1 MAISINGSGTITGVS
16 VGGLPDGIVDSD
28 MLASSA
34 VTTAKISDNQITE
47 AKLASDQQKGL
58 AKAWA
63 KFDGTLATI
72 GTGDNSFNIDDI
84 DDILVGT
91 YEIHFTNNMS
101 SANYV
106 ITGMCANT
114 DDNFSTEI
122 AGDARGAVA
131 LCVYGFTA
139 PAADKFTIEA
149 RFGSSATAAGDVADM
164 SEIYVAVFGD

>member
-63 KFDGTLATI
+63 KFDGTLSDI

-84 DDILVGT
+84 DDVILGT
-91 YEIHFTNNMS
+91 YTIHFTTDMP

-114 DDNFSTEI
+114 ADNFSSEI

-131 LCVYGFTA
+131 LCVSGHTA
-139 PAADKFTIEA
+139 PSADSFKIEA
-149 RFGSSATAAGDVADM
+149 RYGSSATSAGDVTDM
-164 SEIYVAVFGD
+164 NEIYVAVFGD